1 MKMQRIRDLRE
12 DNDLKQTDIAD
23 YLHISQRTYSHYET
37 DSRSMPIEVLRRL
50 AVYYNTSMDY
60 LAELTDE
67 KSPTQE
73 AKKHFQNKN
82 TLLPIAMCFY
92 FYASDR
98 IYLQRTHIHQIRP
111 LFICYQNFLL
121 RFHQMNFHI
130 IS

>member
-37 DSRSMPIEVLRRL
+37 DSRSMPIEVLKRL

-67 KSPTQE
+67 KKPYTRSKE
-73 AKKHFQNKN
+73 HFQNKN

>member
-37 DSRSMPIEVLRRL
+37 DSWSMPIEVLKRL

-67 KSPTQE
+67 KKPYIRSKE
-73 AKKHFQNKN
+73 
-82 TLLPIAMCFY
+82 TLPK
-92 FYASDR
+92 
-98 IYLQRTHIHQIRP
+98 
-111 LFICYQNFLL
+111 
-121 RFHQMNFHI
+121 
-130 IS
+130 

>member
-12 DNDLKQTDIAD
+12 DHDLKQTDIAD

-37 DSRSMPIEVLRRL
+37 DSRSMPIEVLKRL

-67 KSPTQE
+67 KKPYIRSKETLPKE
-73 AKKHFQNKN
+73 KH
-82 TLLPIAMCFY
+82 IASLCNVFLFY
-92 FYASDR
+92 MTCIIFS
-98 IYLQRTHIHQIRP
+98 QRTHIHQIRS
-111 LFICYQNFLL
+111 LFVCNQNFLL

>member
-37 DSRSMPIEVLRRL
+37 DIEVLKRL

-67 KSPTQE
+67 KKPYTRSKE
-73 AKKHFQNKN
+73 
-82 TLLPIAMCFY
+82 TLPK
-92 FYASDR
+92 
-98 IYLQRTHIHQIRP
+98 
-111 LFICYQNFLL
+111 
-121 RFHQMNFHI
+121 
-130 IS
+130 

>member
-37 DSRSMPIEVLRRL
+37 DSRSMPIEVLKRL

-67 KSPTQE
+67 KK
-73 AKKHFQNKN
+73 ALHKKQRN
-82 TLLPIAMCFY
+82 TSKIKTHCFPLQCVFIFMPLTVSIY
-92 FYASDR
+92 SALTSTKYA
-98 IYLQRTHIHQIRP
+98 
-111 LFICYQNFLL
+111 LFLFVIKIFFCVFT
-121 RFHQMNFHI
+121 R
-130 IS
+130 

>member
-12 DNDLKQTDIAD
+12 DHVRDFLQPVS

-67 KSPTQE
+67 KKPYTRSKE
-73 AKKHFQNKN
+73 
-82 TLLPIAMCFY
+82 TLPK
-92 FYASDR
+92 
-98 IYLQRTHIHQIRP
+98 
-111 LFICYQNFLL
+111 
-121 RFHQMNFHI
+121 
-130 IS
+130 